1 MSEENAVSPDDTVTS
16 QRKIGSGFGRDST
29 AADVIAGIDLTGK
42 TAIVTGGYSG
52 LGLETVRALASAGA
66 TVVVP
71 ARRPEH
77 ARDVLAAA
85 GLTPATVGG
94 VSVAELD
101 LSDLASVKE
110 FAAGFLAGPA
120 AGTSPAAAPDAAPAT
135 GPGSGRSLDI
145 LINNAAIM
153 ASPERRVGPG
163 WESQFATNHLGHFAL
178 TNLLWPALA
187 AAQGARVV
195 ALSSTGHKLSAIR
208 FDDINFDAGYDKWRA
223 YGQAKTANAL
233 FAVQL
238 DALGRNF
245 GVRAFA
251 VHPGGIMTE
260 LQRHLPREEMIAAG
274 WMDEHGKLDPRFK
287 TPAQGAATSV
297 WAATAPALQGMGGV
311 YCEDCDIAEATVPGS
326 PEARIRGVD
335 AHAVDREAARR
346 LWQVSAEMTGINAF
360 PG

>member
-1 MSEENAVSPDDTVTS
+1 MSVTP
-16 QRKIGSGFGRDST
+16 QHKIGSGFGRDST
-29 AADVIAGIDLTGK
+29 AADVVAGIDLHGK

-66 TVVVP
+66 AVMVP

-77 ARDVLAAA
+77 AREVL
-85 GLTPATVGG
+85 TEVGVPSG
-94 VSVAELD
+94 TGSGEVSVAALD
-101 LSDLASVKE
+101 LADQSSVKE
-110 FAAGFLAGPA
+110 FAAGFLASDFLG
-120 AGTSPAAAPDAAPAT
+120 
-135 GPGSGRSLDI
+135 GSSSLDI

-187 AAQGARVV
+187 AGAGARVV
-195 ALSSTGHKLSAIR
+195 SLSSTGHKLSPIR
-208 FDDINFDAGYDKWRA
+208 FEDINFETGYDKWRA
-223 YGQAKTANAL
+223 YGQAKTANSL

-238 DALGRNF
+238 DAFGRDS
-245 GVRAFA
+245 GVQAFA

-274 WMDEHGKLDPRFK
+274 WMDEAGNVDARFK

-297 WAATAPALQGMGGV
+297 WAATSPALTGMGGV
-311 YCEDCDIAEATVPGS
+311 YCEDCDIAEPTVVGS

-335 AHAVDREAARR
+335 AHAVDRADAAR
-346 LWQVSAEMTGINAF
+346 LWTLSAELTEINAF
-360 PG
+360 GG

>member
-1 MSEENAVSPDDTVTS
+1 MSEENTLTP
-16 QRKIGSGFGRDST
+16 QQKIGSGFGRDST
-29 AADVIAGIDLTGK
+29 AAEVVAGIDLTGK
-42 TAIVTGGYSG
+42 TAMVTGGYSG

-85 GLTPATVGG
+85 GLTPGTRGG
-94 VSVAELD
+94 DVSVAELD
-101 LSDLASVKE
+101 LADQASVKE
-110 FAAGFLAGPA
+110 FAAGFLAGAEP
-120 AGTSPAAAPDAAPAT
+120 GTR
-135 GPGSGRSLDI
+135 RSLDI

-153 ASPERRVGPG
+153 ASPEHRVGPG
-163 WESQFATNHLGHFAL
+163 WESQFATNHLGHYAL
-178 TNLLWPALA
+178 TNLLWPALTA
-187 AAQGARVV
+187 AEGARVV
-195 ALSSTGHKLSAIR
+195 SLSSTGHKLSGIR

-238 DALGRNF
+238 DALGRDF

-274 WMDEHGKLDPRFK
+274 WMDENGTVDARFK

-297 WAATAPALQGMGGV
+297 WAATSPGLEGMGGV
-311 YCEDCDIAEATVPGS
+311 YCEDCDIAEPTVPGS

-335 AHAVDREAARR
+335 AHAVDREAAAQ
-346 LWQVSAEMTGINAF
+346 LWQVSADMTGINAF
-360 PG
+360 AG

>member
-1 MSEENAVSPDDTVTS
+1 MSDDVNVTP
-16 QRKIGSGFGRDST
+16 QHKIGSGFGRDST
-29 AADVIAGIDLTGK
+29 AAEVIAGIDLRGR

-52 LGLETVRALASAGA
+52 LGLETVRALASSGA
-66 TVVVP
+66 VVVVP

-77 ARDVLAAA
+77 ASEVLAEAGIPAGAAA
-85 GLTPATVGG
+85 GE
-94 VSVAELD
+94 VSVAALD
-101 LSDLASVKE
+101 LADQSSVKE
-110 FAAGFLAGPA
+110 FAEMFLDSADAGRADGPA
-120 AGTSPAAAPDAAPAT
+120 DG
-135 GPGSGRSLDI
+135 GVRSLDI

-187 AAQGARVV
+187 AGSGARVV
-195 ALSSTGHKLSAIR
+195 SLSSTGHKLSPIR
-208 FDDINFDAGYDKWRA
+208 FDDINFETGYDKWRA
-223 YGQAKTANAL
+223 YGQAKTANSL

-238 DALGRNF
+238 DRLGRDF

-274 WMDEHGKLDPRFK
+274 WMDEAGKIDPRFK

-297 WAATAPALQGMGGV
+297 WAATSPALEGMGGV
-311 YCEDCDIAEATVPGS
+311 YCEDCDIADPTVVGS

-335 AHAVDREAARR
+335 AHAVDPADAAR
-346 LWQVSAEMTGINAF
+346 LWTLSAELTGINAF
-360 PG
+360 GG

>member
-1 MSEENAVSPDDTVTS
+1 MSEEDTVTS
-16 QRKIGSGFGRDST
+16 QRRIGSGFGRDST

-52 LGLETVRALASAGA
+52 LGLETVRALAAAGA
-66 TVVVP
+66 AVVVP

-85 GLTPATVGG
+85 GLTPAATGG
-94 VSVAELD
+94 VSVTELEVAELD
-101 LSDLASVKE
+101 LADLASVKE
-110 FAAGFLAGPA
+110 FAAGFLAG
-120 AGTSPAAAPDAAPAT
+120 AT
-135 GPGSGRSLDI
+135 PGANRSLDI

-153 ASPERRVGPG
+153 ASPEHRVGPG

-195 ALSSTGHKLSAIR
+195 SLSSTGHKLSGIR
-208 FDDINFDAGYDKWRA
+208 FDDINFDAGYDKWQA

-238 DALGRNF
+238 DSLGRNF

-274 WMDEHGKLDPRFK
+274 WMNEDGKLDPRFK
-287 TPAQGAATSV
+287 TPVQGAATSV
-297 WAATAPALQGMGGV
+297 WAATAPTLEGMGGV

-335 AHAVDREAARR
+335 AHAVDREAAAR